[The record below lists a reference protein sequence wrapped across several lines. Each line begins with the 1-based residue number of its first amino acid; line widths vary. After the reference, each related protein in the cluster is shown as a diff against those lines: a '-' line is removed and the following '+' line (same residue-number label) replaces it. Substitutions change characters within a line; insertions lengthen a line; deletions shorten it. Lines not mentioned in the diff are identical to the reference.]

1 MAVWAG
7 FSVAALLLL
16 GIDDLA
22 VWSGIVLAGAA
33 GLALVPALRPPAAAE
48 VDRHDLLVIA
58 VLYVAVVGLFR
69 VAFTVFTTDNVLGLF
84 LCFAA
89 GLLLG
94 TVGPIVYQ
102 VWARGRDLRSV
113 GLGLHRLRS
122 TLALGLTL
130 AGVQFAMTLWG
141 YQLPAPVDW
150 VPLLV
155 MSIVVGLFEA
165 VFFRGFIQGRLE
177 ASLGPV
183 PAVAGAAVLYAGY
196 HVGYGMPL
204 SEMWFLL
211 GLGVVYAVVYR
222 LTRNILILW
231 PLLTPIGALYNNL
244 QAGDIVLPWE
254 AILGFADVAALIA
267 VAVWLAHR
275 RLRRSQHAAEP
286 SDRKENAR

>member
-1 MAVWAG
+1 M
-7 FSVAALLLL
+7 
-16 GIDDLA
+16 
-22 VWSGIVLAGAA
+22 LAGAA
-33 GLALVPALRPPAAAE
+33 ALALVPALRPPATAA
-48 VDRHDLLVIA
+48 VDRRDLLVVA
-58 VLYVAVVGLFR
+58 GLYVVVVGLFR
-69 VAFTVFTTDNVLGLF
+69 VAFTVFTTDTVLGLF

-89 GLLLG
+89 GLLAG

-102 VWARGRDLRSV
+102 VWVRGRDLRSLGV
-113 GLGLHRLRS
+113 GLHQLRP

-130 AGVQFAMTLWG
+130 AGIQFAMTLWG
-141 YQLPAPVDW
+141 YPLPAPVDW

-165 VFFRGFIQGRLE
+165 MFFRGFIQGRLE
-177 ASLGPV
+177 ANFGPV
-183 PAVAGAAVLYAGY
+183 PAVVGAALLYAGY
-196 HVGYGMPL
+196 HVGYGMPP

-231 PLLTPIGALYNNL
+231 PLLTPIGAFYNNL

-267 VAVWLAHR
+267 LAIWLAHR
-275 RLRRSQHAAEP
+275 RLRRTQQASAP
-286 SDRKENAR
+286 PTRKENVS